1 MGVIRAQV
9 GDFGGAERCM
19 LIGGG
24 QTAPDWA
31 AFYNGALVLIEKARS
46 KRVRG
51 SQPDR
56 ATGELAVGYRP

>member
-1 MGVIRAQV
+1 
-9 GDFGGAERCM
+9 M

-51 SQPDR
+51 SQADR
-56 ATGELAVGYRP
+56 ATGELTVGYLGHQELVGSGGHLQGLT